1 MYNKA
6 SQETDSEKR
15 AAYSVELQQM
25 LVDNGILC
33 VASHNTMNI
42 VTKTGVTGIAPHPSD
57 YYEITADLDM
67 AQ

>member
-1 MYNKA
+1 
-6 SQETDSEKR
+6 
-15 AAYSVELQQM
+15 M

>member
-1 MYNKA
+1 MDGPEKEYDKFVALYNKA

-15 AAYSVELQQM
+15 AEYSIELQQM

-42 VTKTGVTGIAPHPSD
+42 VTKA
-57 YYEITADLDM
+57 
-67 AQ
+67 

>member
-1 MYNKA
+1 
-6 SQETDSEKR
+6 
-15 AAYSVELQQM
+15 M

-42 VTKTGVTGIAPHPSD
+42 VTKTGVTSIAPHPSD